1 MSAYSDKVIA
11 DGAVAYWRLNETSGT
26 TAVDVIGGNNG
37 TISGGVTLNQ
47 GGATVDGDKAMA
59 FDGTTGKINV
69 ATGAYQTFG
78 TGPLTVECWV
88 RLISITTGVAAFVDM
103 KGNGSGAAGPAL
115 LADSTSFY
123 FRMNTG
129 ATQVVANGAAAA
141 ITDGQWRHL
150 VGVLSRGPD
159 ELRLYLNGA
168 LIGGPV
174 TFSAG
179 ANVSST
185 QGTGIGTDSAGSVW
199 FLNGAMDD
207 VAVYPTALTAAQIQ
221 AHYAIGMGQYA
232 HFVSQTYHTVNQS
245 VIHYAGDQYDVT
257 NQSLAM
263 TLWGIGF
270 AWPLSTGLPI
280 SLDAWTMPRR
290 LRLEAVPPFTPVQV
304 LAREWHDI
312 DGVAHGPGD
321 SYIVT
326 DDDTYQT
333 VTGLGWVWP
342 A

>member
-1 MSAYSDKVIA
+1 MSVYSDHVIV
-11 DGAVAYWRLNETSGT
+11 DGASAYWRLNETSGT
-26 TAVDVIGGNNG
+26 TAVDVVGGKNG

-47 GGATVDGDKAMA
+47 AGATSDGDRAMT
-59 FDGTTGKINV
+59 FNGTTGKINV

-78 TGPLTVECWV
+78 TGPLTVECWL

-129 ATQVVANGAAAA
+129 ATQVVANGPAAA

-207 VAVYPTALTAAQIQ
+207 VAVYPTALTAAQV
-221 AHYAIGMGQYA
+221 ANHYNVARSAEPISPA
-232 HFVSQTYHTVNQS
+232 
-245 VIHYAGDQYDVT
+245 
-257 NQSLAM
+257 L
-263 TLWGIGF
+263 LGIGVRE
-270 AWPLSTGLPI
+270 LLLPNYK
-280 SLDAWTMPRR
+280 
-290 LRLEAVPPFTPVQV
+290 
-304 LAREWHDI
+304 
-312 DGVAHGPGD
+312 
-321 SYIVT
+321 YIVPIKT
-326 DDDTYQT
+326 RLINWQSPTGSSLTTSMDGTNFEALGTSGANEVKQVTSFGSFIRTNSFDTI
-333 VTGLGWVWP
+333 VV
-342 A
+342 AK